1 MEIELKMDVLY
12 RFGDIVIKPTTDYDF
27 NLIVEIITEDVNIIV
42 LPSSNNKV
50 VIKSTVDK

>member
-27 NLIVEIITEDVNIIV
+27 NLIVEIITEDGNIIV